1 MQNDSMSMGFKYNRV
16 LQIYTRLINGEV
28 INKAREAERFGVHE
42 RSIQRDIDDLRNF
55 FEELAAEGNSSKE
68 LNYSREL
75 GGYILRSKD
84 MTALTNNETLAVCKI
99 LLESR
104 AFRKDELF
112 PIIEKIL
119 SSCVPRSNRSEVKA
133 LISNEM
139 YHYIEPQHSKK
150 FISSLWNIGSAV
162 QEHRYMKIAY
172 TKQNGEMVERKIK
185 PVGIMFS
192 EYYFYLTA
200 FIDRKYGADEP
211 FPTIYRIDRI
221 ESFEIL
227 NERFDIPYRDRF
239 EEGEFRKRIQFMY
252 GGKLRRIKFKFSGHS
267 IEAVLD
273 RLPTAKIIEQDGNTY
288 TLTAEVYGDGIDM
301 WLRSQGD
308 WVEIIKD

>member
-1 MQNDSMSMGFKYNRV
+1 MQNDGMSLGFKYNRI
-16 LQIYTRLINGEV
+16 LQIYTRLVNGEI
-28 INKAREAERFGVHE
+28 INKSKEAERFGVHE

-55 FEELAAEGNSSKE
+55 FEELYAEGSESKKLVYIRE
-68 LNYSREL
+68 LN
-75 GGYILRSKD
+75 GYILRSRD
-84 MTALTNNETLAVCKI
+84 MSALTESETLAVGKI

-119 SSCVPRSNRSEVKA
+119 SCCVPRSEQSAVKA
-133 LISNEM
+133 MISNEM
-139 YHYIEPQHSKK
+139 YHYVEPLHRKK
-150 FISSLWNIGSAV
+150 FISSLWSIGTAV
-162 QEHRYMKIAY
+162 QEHRYMNITY
-172 TKQNGEMVERKIK
+172 TKQNGEVVTRKIK
-185 PVGIMFS
+185 PVGIVFS
-192 EYYFYLTA
+192 EFYFYLTA
-200 FIDRKYGADEP
+200 FIDRKYEADEP

-221 ESFEIL
+221 EIFEIL
-227 NERFDIPYRDRF
+227 GERFEVPYKDRF

-273 RLPTAKIIEQDGNTY
+273 RLPTAKIIEQNGNAY

-308 WVEIIKD
+308 WVEIIK

>member
-1 MQNDSMSMGFKYNRV
+1 MQDSMSLGFKYNRV
-16 LQIYTRLINGEV
+16 LQLYTRLINGEV
-28 INKAREAERFGVHE
+28 INKSKEAERFGVHE
-42 RSIQRDIDDLRNF
+42 RSIQRDIDDLRGF
-55 FEELAAEGNSSKE
+55 FEELSVEGSESKEVIYSKE
-68 LNYSREL
+68 LN
-75 GGYILRSKD
+75 GYILRSKD
-84 MTALTNNETLAVCKI
+84 MKALTNNETLAVCKI

-112 PIIEKIL
+112 PVIEKIM
-119 SSCVPRSNRSEVKA
+119 SCCVPSSNRAAVKA
-133 LISNEM
+133 MISNEM
-139 YHYIEPQHSKK
+139 YHYVEPMHRKR
-150 FISSLWNIGSAV
+150 FISSIWDIGTAV
-162 QEHRYMKIAY
+162 QEHRYMEITY
-172 TKQNGEMVERKIK
+172 TKQNGELVKRKIK
-185 PVGIMFS
+185 PVGIIFS
-192 EYYFYLTA
+192 EFYFYLTA
-200 FIDRKYGADEP
+200 FIDRKYEADEP

-221 ESFEIL
+221 ERFEIL
-227 NERFDIPYRDRF
+227 GERFEVPYKDRF

-308 WVEIIKD
+308 WVEIIT